1 MPKKETNFYYNAQH
15 FEIIKTNTDKASQY
29 KINIDD
35 FDVIVLIG
43 LNPYK
48 YTITVQSPLFIDIL

>member
-1 MPKKETNFYYNAQH
+1 MSNTKKKEKNSSFNAQKKETNFYYNAQH
-15 FEIIKTNTDKASQY
+15 FEIIKTNTVKASQY

-43 LNPYK
+43 LNP
-48 YTITVQSPLFIDIL
+48 

>member
-1 MPKKETNFYYNAQH
+1 MSNTKKKRERLSFNAQKKETNFYYNAQH

-35 FDVIVLIG
+35 FNVID
-43 LNPYK
+43 N
-48 YTITVQSPLFIDIL
+48 

>member
-48 YTITVQSPLFIDIL
+48 YTITVQ